1 MTMGTSVL
9 ALVPGLFPHGP
20 SFLRALLQQ
29 SPALGWTRHALQ
41 VLGDEGEKGT
51 AVPQQTNPSQALDKE
66 EQVGTVAG
74 SMTAYV
80 RQFLR
85 QALQNPVLELAFR
98 ITLGVAPSTLCHARL
113 P

>member
-1 MTMGTSVL
+1 MRMGTSVL
-9 ALVPGLFPHGP
+9 ALAPGLFPHGP

-29 SPALGWTRHALQ
+29 SPALGWMKRALQ
-41 VLGDEGEKGT
+41 VPGDEGEKG
-51 AVPQQTNPSQALDKE
+51 AGVPQQTNPSQALDKE

-85 QALQNPVLELAFR
+85 
-98 ITLGVAPSTLCHARL
+98 
-113 P
+113 